1 MGSRSADKIKFTS
14 FDQLF
19 GEPQKEGTDERRIVE
34 VPLSELHPFRNHP
47 FRVMDDDKMLETVES
62 IRRYGVLVPGIVRND
77 SNGGYE
83 LISGHRRKRGC
94 ELAERKTMPVIIRE
108 LSDDEATIIMVDSN
122 IQREDILPSEKA
134 WAYRMKLE
142 ALKHQGSKGEK
153 HTASLVG
160 EKAGESGR
168 TVWRFIRLTY
178 LEKELLDAVDEKR
191 CSLVVGENLSYLTV
205 EEQRWVCQII
215 GRAPNLLS
223 GSQAEL
229 LKEES
234 GQGILTKE
242 RVASIVAGA
251 SKNDGLEKRLK
262 ISIPAKRIQEYFP
275 PEYTKEQVESIIFE
289 LLDNWKKQQIK

>member
-14 FDQLF
+14 FDELF
-19 GEPQKEGTDERRIVE
+19 GKPQKEGLDESRIVE
-34 VPLSELHPFRNHP
+34 VSLSELHPFRNHP
-47 FRVMDDDKMLETVES
+47 FRVVDDDKMLETVES
-62 IRRYGVLVPGIVRND
+62 IRRYGVLVPGIVRNN

-83 LISGHRRKRGC
+83 IISGHRRKRGC
-94 ELAERKTMPVIIRE
+94 ELAERKTMPVIIRD

-178 LEKELLDAVDEKR
+178 LEKELLDTVDERR
-191 CSLVVGENLSYLTV
+191 CSLIVGENLSYLTP
-205 EEQRWVCQII
+205 EEQKWVYQII
-215 GRAPNLLS
+215 SRGSILLS

-242 RVASIVAGA
+242 RIADIVSGA
-251 SKNDGLEKRLK
+251 SKSNGPEKQLK

-275 PEYTKEQVESIIFE
+275 PEYTKEQVENIIFE
-289 LLDNWKKQQIK
+289 LLDDWKKQHMK